1 MRATL
6 NVPEVAELL
15 GVSAETIY
23 RQVRA
28 GEMRAV
34 RIGRRLVVP
43 VVDVEQLLGAPVTA
57 PAAPP
62 LEDLTTISTGVH
74 GRRPIES
81 PDPGTVPPAAVPGS
95 ASNDRGACALD
106 VVLAVC
112 AVLCAVL
119 AAPTGVPGVGVLATW
134 ERIALTVTSVAC
146 ALAVTWLPRRPH
158 HGGADGSAGAT
169 PRSEVSGASTP
180 DGATADPTP

>member
-23 RQVRA
+23 RQVRS

-57 PAAPP
+57 PVTAPALPP
-62 LEDLTTISTGVH
+62 LEDVTS
-74 GRRPIES
+74 
-81 PDPGTVPPAAVPGS
+81 PAAHPQETT
-95 ASNDRGACALD
+95 R
-106 VVLAVC
+106 
-112 AVLCAVL
+112 
-119 AAPTGVPGVGVLATW
+119 
-134 ERIALTVTSVAC
+134 
-146 ALAVTWLPRRPH
+146 
-158 HGGADGSAGAT
+158 
-169 PRSEVSGASTP
+169 
-180 DGATADPTP
+180 